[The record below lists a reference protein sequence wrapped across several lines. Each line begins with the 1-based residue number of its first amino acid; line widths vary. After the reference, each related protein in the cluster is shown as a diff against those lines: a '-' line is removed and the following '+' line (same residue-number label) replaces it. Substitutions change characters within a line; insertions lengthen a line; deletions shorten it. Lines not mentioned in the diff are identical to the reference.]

1 MSAGTRKRV
10 ATGLICFAAFAALHV
25 AGPAQALDA
34 NDRSFETG
42 RVGAIVGGKTKPA
55 ELAAIYGDG
64 NVKKVRIHAP
74 GGGQENPGVLIH
86 HDTPDALEVTL
97 SEDGAQILSVSI
109 VGRNWVSKAGLRKGT
124 SLAELERISGA
135 PLEIAG
141 FGWDYG
147 GQVFASGAA
156 LKGMDIFV
164 SPTRGSTQELDAA
177 TGDRKFSSRDAV
189 IAKLAPAVVV
199 IEVRFD
205 QDP

>member
-1 MSAGTRKRV
+1 MSAGVRKHT
-10 ATGLICFAAFAALHV
+10 ATGLIFLAAFAVLHAV
-25 AGPAQALDA
+25 GPARAFDA
-34 NDRSFETG
+34 GDRSFERG

-55 ELAAIYGDG
+55 DLAAIYGAA
-64 NVKKVRIHAP
+64 NVKKVQIHAP

-86 HDTPDALEVTL
+86 HETPDALEVTL

-109 VGRNWVSKAGLRKGT
+109 IGKNWASKAGLRKGT
-124 SLAELERISGA
+124 SLVDLERINGG
-135 PLEIAG
+135 PLELAG

-156 LKGMDIFV
+156 LKGIDIFV
-164 SPTRGSTQELDAA
+164 SPTRGTDQELDAA
-177 TGDRKFSSRDAV
+177 TGDRKFSSRDAA

>member
-1 MSAGTRKRV
+1 MSVGVRQQI
-10 ATGLICFAAFAALHV
+10 ATGLILFAAFAGLHAVSPAL
-25 AGPAQALDA
+25 ALDA
-34 NDRSFETG
+34 NDRSFGRG

-55 ELAAIYGDG
+55 DLAAIYGAG

-109 VGRNWVSKAGLRKGT
+109 VGKNWASKAGLRKGAG
-124 SLAELERISGA
+124 LAELERINGG
-135 PLEIAG
+135 PFELAG

-147 GQVFASGAA
+147 GQVFAKGAA
-156 LKGMDIFV
+156 LKGIDIFV
-164 SPTRGSTQELDAA
+164 SPTRGSAQELDAA

-189 IAKLAPAVVV
+189 IAKLAPEVVV